1 MRLLFVLPEYPPDH
15 GGGIVTFYEALLP
28 ELVRQ
33 GHTVDVLLG
42 SAFVHGGAPYER
54 EGVSVRF
61 LETDRFRRFIASF
74 RHYGMV
80 PELQRHLAAAWALHE
95 QADGGAGYDAVEV
108 VDWGLLFVPWVVEAR
123 VPAVVQM
130 HGSTGQIDFRDP
142 SPAGALQGHLTR
154 LLEAGV
160 LRGADALHTHSIANQ
175 REWEAVTGREVDYLP
190 PPLASGEGRAER
202 LADRSQGADGL
213 VVGRIQKWK
222 GPTVLCEALE
232 QLGEEAPR
240 VQWVGRDTV
249 FGESGGSM
257 DAYLRTTYPSVWGE
271 QVTPIG
277 QVPPADVARRQAE
290 AGFVVVPSLW
300 DVYNLTAVEAMGQG
314 AVVVCSTGAGASDL
328 IEDGVNG
335 FTFACGDASALAA
348 ALRRVLVL
356 SSSERDVLSA
366 AARATVVDRLA
377 PQTVAA
383 QKVEAYEA
391 AAQRAGALPI
401 DPWSSAAVWPG
412 RSAEDPLAFLDHQPL
427 RDIVSYAVR
436 RVGSKLSD
444 SF

>member
-33 GHTVDVLLG
+33 GHAVDVLLG

-61 LETDRFRRFIASF
+61 LETDRFRRLIASF

-95 QADGGAGYDAVEV
+95 QVEGGAEYDVVEV

-175 REWEAVTGREVDYLP
+175 REWAEVTGREVMYLP
-190 PPLASGEGRAER
+190 PPLESGEEPAARQRGTE
-202 LADRSQGADGL
+202 GL
-213 VVGRIQKWK
+213 VVGRVQKWK
-222 GPTVLCEALE
+222 GPTVLCEALA
-232 QLGEEAPR
+232 QLGADAPH
-240 VQWVGRDTV
+240 VKWVGRDTV

-257 DAYLRTTYPSVWGE
+257 SDFLRVTYPDVWGA
-271 QVTPIG
+271 T
-277 QVPPADVARRQAE
+277 
-290 AGFVVVPSLW
+290 S
-300 DVYNLTAVEAMGQG
+300 
-314 AVVVCSTGAGASDL
+314 GAGGAGRCPPRWRDCRPRQGSSWCPR
-328 IEDGVNG
+328 
-335 FTFACGDASALAA
+335 CGTSTTS
-348 ALRRVLVL
+348 RQ
-356 SSSERDVLSA
+356 SKPCSM
-366 AARATVVDRLA
+366 
-377 PQTVAA
+377 
-383 QKVEAYEA
+383 
-391 AAQRAGALPI
+391 
-401 DPWSSAAVWPG
+401 G
-412 RSAEDPLAFLDHQPL
+412 RSWCARWGPAH
-427 RDIVSYAVR
+427 RI
-436 RVGSKLSD
+436 
-444 SF
+444 